1 MNETETVKIPKF
13 RSARRALEWLRKNRF
28 SFQLDGR
35 LPADREE
42 VFFKDKSDPHHLACH
57 VLSYSRYVGKPL
69 GERLEQ
75 LLKPN
80 KGALLSY
87 LREMDERG
95 NDMPQSLIDEMK
107 GCSCQLYQWA
117 KHTEKRLP
125 KHLED
130 SIDDP
135 QYALDYSTDVLR
147 GRLPEHLEKIFFKSA
162 EHASQYAF
170 EVIRGFS
177 PIKLPDD
184 LHAFMV
190 MKSFETPNNRYIKEY
205 MEASEDDPNKM
216 GNHSS

>member
-1 MNETETVKIPKF
+1 MNDTKTVKVPKF
-13 RSARRALEWLRKNRF
+13 RSARRALDWLRKNRF
-28 SFQLDGR
+28 STQLDR
-35 LPADREE
+35 LPTDREE
-42 VFFKDKSDPHHLACH
+42 VFFKDKSDPFHLASH
-57 VLSYSRYVGKPL
+57 VLAYSRYVGKPL
-69 GERLEQ
+69 GERFEN

-80 KGALLSY
+80 KGALLCY

-95 NDMPQSLIDEMK
+95 NDMPQSLIDELK
-107 GCSCQLYQWA
+107 GCNTPLYHWA
-117 KHTEKRLP
+117 KYTEKRLP

-135 QYALDYSTDVLR
+135 QCALDYATDVLR
-147 GRLPEHLEKIFFKSA
+147 GRLPEHLEKVFFKSA

-190 MKSFETPNNRYIKEY
+190 MKSFETPNNRFIKEY
-205 MEASEDDPNKM
+205 MEACEDDPNKM
-216 GNHSS
+216 GNHSSD